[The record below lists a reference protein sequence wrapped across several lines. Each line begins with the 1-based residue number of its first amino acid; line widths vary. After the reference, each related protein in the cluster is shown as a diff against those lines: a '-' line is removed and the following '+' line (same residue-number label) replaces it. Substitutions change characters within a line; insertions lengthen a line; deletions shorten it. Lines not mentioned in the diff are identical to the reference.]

1 MAAERKPIGFYLA
14 TGWMGLC
21 VLMSTVGGYL
31 PLPNWRIGD
40 YDNLGVGL
48 FSPGHLLGTD
58 TSGIDQLSAVI
69 HGTRLSLT
77 ISFTAVILGIII
89 GGFLGILAAYS
100 RGWLDSIIL
109 MYFNVS
115 LSIPTIILAL
125 ALVSILASS
134 DSMGQTSALERIGTL
149 ILTLTIVLIPIL
161 GRIARASALS
171 WTGRDF
177 VLAAKAMGMKPLQ
190 IMWYHILPNV
200 VPTLLSIGF
209 LAAGVLIVVEGGLA
223 ILGAGVLDGST
234 WGAMLATNRQL
245 LTIYPHTTLIP
256 AAAIAMTVLSLNYFA
271 DYIRNIIDG
280 RESRL

>member
-14 TGWMGLC
+14 SGWMGLC

-31 PLPNWRIGD
+31 PLPNWRVGD

-58 TSGIDQLSAVI
+58 AQGIDQLSAVI
-69 HGTRLSLT
+69 HGTRISLT
-77 ISFTAVILGIII
+77 ISFTAVIFGIII

-115 LSIPTIILAL
+115 LSVPTIILAL

-134 DSMGQTSALERIGTL
+134 DAMGHTSAFKRIGTL
-149 ILTLTIVLIPIL
+149 ILALVFVLIPIL

-200 VPTLLSIGF
+200 IPTLLSIGF

-234 WGAMLATNRQL
+234 WGARIIVGTESETLKYIKMMLSSQ
-245 LTIYPHTTLIP
+245 P
-256 AAAIAMTVLSLNYFA
+256 
-271 DYIRNIIDG
+271 
-280 RESRL
+280 RL

>member
-1 MAAERKPIGFYLA
+1 MAADRKPLGFYLA
-14 TGWMGLC
+14 SGWLGLC
-21 VLMSTVGGYL
+21 LLMSTIGGLL
-31 PLPNWRIGD
+31 PLPNWRVGD
-40 YDNLGVGL
+40 YDYLGVGM
-48 FSPGHLLGTD
+48 FSKGHFFGTD
-58 TSGIDQLSAVI
+58 TQGIDQLSAIV

-77 ISFTAVILGIII
+77 ISFTSVIFGIVI
-89 GGFLGILAAYS
+89 GGFLGIVAAYS
-100 RGWLDSIIL
+100 RGWLDKLIL

-125 ALVSILASS
+125 ALVSIFASS
-134 DSMGQTSALERIGTL
+134 NSTGQTSAFKRISTL
-149 ILTLTIVLIPIL
+149 ILTLGFVLIPIL

-200 VPTLLSIGF
+200 VPTLLSVGF

-245 LTIYPHTTLIP
+245 LTIYPHTTLLP
-256 AAAIAMTVLSLNYFA
+256 AGAIAMTVLALNYFA
-271 DYIRNIIDG
+271 DYIRNIIEG